1 MYENILASKANYE
14 RALRSARSE
23 LERKKINNER
33 IDQFKKELAE
43 DRTLYNE
50 ASKYVNAVKIVQ
62 TAVVKEAR
70 DYQTR
75 RIDYLNDIITEAVGK
90 IFPDRNVIAKLDCD
104 FSRTDKVSLHLY
116 DENGDSFSP
125 RISEGKLMQY
135 LISVSAVAAITKSL
149 GVHNI
154 YIDEAFGVA
163 RVDHLDDLGEL
174 LQGFVDDGLQ
184 TVIVSQNPAL
194 YNNLSRHEIYLETV
208 HDGNQRFAKVAAIK
222 DV

>member
-90 IFPDRNVIAKLDCD
+90 IFPDRNVTAKLDCD

-125 RISEGKLMQY
+125 RISEGTADVTWSSDKSIGDV
-135 LISVSAVAAITKSL
+135 ISDNQDNINYVGEDQTYHCTLVRSDGKTGDVI
-149 GVHNI
+149 GVK
-154 YIDEAFGVA
+154 AQLV
-163 RVDHLDDLGEL
+163 
-174 LQGFVDDGLQ
+174 Q
-184 TVIVSQNPAL
+184 
-194 YNNLSRHEIYLETV
+194 
-208 HDGNQRFAKVAAIK
+208 
-222 DV
+222 

>member
-90 IFPDRNVIAKLDCD
+90 IFPDRNVTAKLDCD

-125 RISEGKLMQY
+125 RISEVNSCSILSVYLLWQQLLRVLEFIIFILMKPLALQ
-135 LISVSAVAAITKSL
+135 
-149 GVHNI
+149 
-154 YIDEAFGVA
+154 
-163 RVDHLDDLGEL
+163 EL
-174 LQGFVDDGLQ
+174 
-184 TVIVSQNPAL
+184 TI
-194 YNNLSRHEIYLETV
+194 
-208 HDGNQRFAKVAAIK
+208 
-222 DV
+222 

>member
-1 MYENILASKANYE
+1 
-14 RALRSARSE
+14 
-23 LERKKINNER
+23 
-33 IDQFKKELAE
+33 
-43 DRTLYNE
+43 
-50 ASKYVNAVKIVQ
+50 
-62 TAVVKEAR
+62 
-70 DYQTR
+70 
-75 RIDYLNDIITEAVGK
+75 
-90 IFPDRNVIAKLDCD
+90 
-104 FSRTDKVSLHLY
+104 
-116 DENGDSFSP
+116 
-125 RISEGKLMQY
+125 MQY

-208 HDGNQRFAKVAAIK
+208 HDGNQRFAKVAEIK

>member
-90 IFPDRNVIAKLDCD
+90 IFPDRNVTAKLDCD

-163 RVDHLDDLGEL
+163 RIDHLDDLGEL

-208 HDGNQRFAKVAAIK
+208 HDGNQRFAKVAEIK

>member
-208 HDGNQRFAKVAAIK
+208 HDGNQRFAEVAEIK

>member
-135 LISVSAVAAITKSL
+135 LISVAAVAAITKSL

-208 HDGNQRFAKVAAIK
+208 HDGNQRFAKVAEIK